1 MRSDNDD
8 DLIGLTNYCIRY
20 FDNNSTLIEVLE
32 EEEYDD
38 QKFTRYGKRNGYNS
52 MVVEKNEVI
61 VDKKL

>member
-1 MRSDNDD
+1 MLNDTS
-8 DLIGLTNYCIRY
+8 LTGLTNYCIRY
-20 FDNNSTLIEVLE
+20 FNKDNELVEVLE

-38 QKFTRYGKRNGYNS
+38 EKFAKYGKRNGYNS